1 MHYKLVASLAILV
14 CLICTSCTARNA
26 PGSVRST
33 LPRAGT
39 VTVLYTVI
47 SNTSKSFHTKWS
59 LVGDRNW
66 RTVGVTQSLFTLS
79 ETSKL
84 NSAEARGG
92 CFTWELDVKSSCNA
106 QGVWLTQV
114 EMRGSNGKTARL
126 NNLPGKSVPLLTADS
141 VQRVGETVIVASVAS
156 AKLSIATRQ

>member
-1 MHYKLVASLAILV
+1 MLNKIVAYLAIPVSLS
-14 CLICTSCTARNA
+14 CLSCTARNA
-26 PGSVRST
+26 PISVRST
-33 LPRAGT
+33 LPRAGS
-39 VTVLYTVI
+39 VNVLYTAI
-47 SNTSKSFHTKWS
+47 SNTSKSVHSKWS

-92 CFTWELDVKSSCNA
+92 CFTWELDVKSSSNA
-106 QGVWLTQV
+106 QGVWVTQV

-126 NNLPGKSVPLLTADS
+126 NKLPGKSVPLLTADS
-141 VQRVGETVIVASVAS
+141 VIRVGETVIVASVPT
-156 AKLSIATRQ
+156 AKLSIVTSQ